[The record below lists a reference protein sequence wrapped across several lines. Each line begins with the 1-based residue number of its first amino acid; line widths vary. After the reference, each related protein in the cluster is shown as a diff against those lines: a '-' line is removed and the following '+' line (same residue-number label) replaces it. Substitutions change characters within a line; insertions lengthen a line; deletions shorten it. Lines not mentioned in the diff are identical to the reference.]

1 MDNIK
6 SIIVTCIFSLMFMT
20 LTFCFYRIAEP
31 AFIIIVSILSAYGF
45 VRTIFDFNKL
55 NYDIEYYYATE
66 GEYPIK
72 IYVSL
77 KFLEL
82 LIFQDSLDMNIIK
95 ELKYHN
101 IPVEIDYNKEEYYYC
116 LVSNEFKINEIE

>member
-1 MDNIK
+1 
-6 SIIVTCIFSLMFMT
+6 MT
-20 LTFCFYRIAEP
+20 RFEIY
-31 AFIIIVSILSAYGF
+31 
-45 VRTIFDFNKL
+45 NKL

-72 IYVSL
+72 LYMSP

-82 LIFQDSLDMNIIK
+82 LIFQNPLDINSIK

-101 IPVEIDYNKEEYYYC
+101 IPVEIDNNKKEYYYC
-116 LVSNEFKINEIE
+116 LISNEFSIDRIE